1 MKSNFK
7 NNIKTSVIFGLSAM
21 VLVGCG
27 SSSEEDQLVWIQNWN
42 NSLNVEAKM
51 KMLNT
56 CFKEAGVKS
65 MTMEMTDAQ
74 NQIVNQCELD
84 YVIELAEK
92 DDINLDRELLAANT
106 LQL

>member
-7 NNIKTSVIFGLSAM
+7 SNIKVSVIFGLSAM

-27 SSSEEDQLVWIQNWN
+27 SSSEEDQLAWIQNWN
-42 NSLNVEAKM
+42 NSLNFEAKM

-56 CFKEAGVKS
+56 CFKVAGVKS
-65 MTMEMTDAQ
+65 KTMQMTATQSEIM
-74 NQIVNQCELD
+74 NQCELD
-84 YVIELAEK
+84 YVMELAEK
-92 DDINLDRELLAANT
+92 DDINLDRDLLAANT

>member
-7 NNIKTSVIFGLSAM
+7 NNIKASVIFGLSAM

-92 DDINLDRELLAANT
+92 DGINLDRELLAANT